1 VSDLVLVSIDGGT
14 AVVTLN
20 RPAKRNALSIALRR
34 ELADVFASLA
44 SSSDAAV
51 VVLTGAGPAFCA
63 GMDKSEFGGDLDH
76 KKDLYETSRRVFETI
91 AAHPRPVIAAV
102 NGPALGG
109 GNALAA
115 VCDVRICSPTATFGH
130 PEVALGIPASLAS
143 LLRIVAEPEAR
154 YLALTG
160 AVIDAEEALRL
171 GIVRAIVWDPL
182 ASALSLSGEMLAH
195 GAAVLEA
202 TKRIMI
208 EATDPAITAAY
219 EAEMALFRRALFGA
233 EGA

>member
-1 VSDLVLVSIDGGT
+1 VSDLVLVSFGGGI

-20 RPAKRNALSIALRR
+20 RPSKRNALSITLRR
-34 ELADVFASLA
+34 ELADVFDSLSTNPEA
-44 SSSDAAV
+44 GV

-63 GMDKSEFGGDLDH
+63 GMDRTEFGGDLDH
-76 KKDLYETSRRVFETI
+76 KRDLYETSRRVFETV
-91 AAHPRPVIAAV
+91 AAHTKPVIAAV

-115 VCDVRICSPTATFGH
+115 ACDVRVCSHTATFGH

-143 LLRIVAEPEAR
+143 LLRILPEPSAR
-154 YLALTG
+154 YMALTG
-160 AVIDAEEALRL
+160 AVIDAEEAHRL
-171 GIVRAIVWDPL
+171 GIVREIVADPV
-182 ASALSLSGEMLAH
+182 ARAVAMAAEMLRN

-208 EATDPAITAAY
+208 ASTDPAITSAY
-219 EAEMALFRRALFGA
+219 EAEMALFRRALFGL
-233 EGA
+233 EDG